1 MARKKKT
8 TTTTTRTTSDG
19 DVIKFCAYWGLVIAA
34 VAALITFVLSICAVC
49 GLEAAWLGRV
59 KNVCSTVSQIALLVA
74 VIIPAYKY
82 MRGKK
87 TVYRAFFW
95 VAVILLVLGLVGI
108 NLAI

>member
-34 VAALITFVLSICAVC
+34 IAALLSFTFSICVKC
-49 GLEAAWLGRV
+49 GLGWSWLGRIIGI
-59 KNVCSTVSQIALLVA
+59 CSTVSQIALLVA
-74 VIIPAYKY
+74 VILPAYKY

-108 NLAI
+108 NLAF